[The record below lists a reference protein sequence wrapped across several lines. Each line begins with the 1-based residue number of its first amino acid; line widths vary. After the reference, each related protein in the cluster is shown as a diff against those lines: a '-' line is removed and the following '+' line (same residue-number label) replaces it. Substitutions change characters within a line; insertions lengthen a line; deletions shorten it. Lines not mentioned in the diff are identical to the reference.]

1 MYRVQAF
8 TYESFFCLEGQLR
21 SKFQQE
27 GILPSFIWE
36 IRMWV
41 LKMSMVFLAN
51 TRSLSPCLIPPSRR
65 VARAH
70 PDSRHKTYSNNVAIF
85 TAAIFSGLF
94 RLMAVFCSDP
104 YCLKRDLMKWWVA
117 SSSEDKL
124 DCFLEAVKTSES
136 KADEFGGW
144 VSRLFSFGLKRRNA
158 VIRCVLCVDSFH
170 SWLPSHFMKGIA
182 KESIDSWM
190 NGWRHMLPGQTAW
203 VWSLDPAWWGERT
216 DFHSCPLVSTC
227 AHWYRETPLPTKRM

>member
-1 MYRVQAF
+1 MYGDQAF
-8 TYESFFCLEGQLR
+8 NTRELL
-21 SKFQQE
+21 
-27 GILPSFIWE
+27 LPRGAVKIQIPTGRHPSLLYLGDKVS
-36 IRMWV
+36 RMWV

-51 TRSLSPCLIPPSRR
+51 IRSLSPCLIPPSRR

-70 PDSRHKTYSNNVAIF
+70 PDSWLKTYSNNVAIF

-94 RLMAVFCSDP
+94 RAPAWQLMRVFGSDP

-117 SSSEDKL
+117 SSSEDKP

-158 VIRCVLCVDSFH
+158 VIRCVLVCGFFS
-170 SWLPSHFMKGIA
+170 
-182 KESIDSWM
+182 
-190 NGWRHMLPGQTAW
+190 
-203 VWSLDPAWWGERT
+203 
-216 DFHSCPLVSTC
+216 
-227 AHWYRETPLPTKRM
+227 